1 MLQLSK
7 VNLNEQEKASY
18 HAQQSY
24 TYTGDDYWD
33 WSVWIESDNP
43 EKLDN
48 IVSVTY
54 HLHNTFYNPVRV
66 IKDRASK
73 FRLDTSGW
81 GTFRIY
87 IVINLK
93 DKSVVELTH
102 DLVLKYTNTAL
113 KDKKKPSQVQNSIKK
128 KAAKKK

>member
-7 VNLNEQEKASY
+7 VNLNEKEKDSY
-18 HAQQSY
+18 Y
-24 TYTGDDYWD
+24 TKQWFSYTGDDYWD

-43 EKLDN
+43 KKLDD

-54 HLHNTFYNPVRV
+54 HLHNTFYNPVRI
-66 IKDRASK
+66 IKDRDSNFK
-73 FRLDTSGW
+73 LETSGW

-93 DKSVVELTH
+93 DQSVVELKH
-102 DLVLKYTNTAL
+102 DLILEYSKTAL
-113 KDKKKPSQVQNSIKK
+113 KDKKTTRTKESIKK
-128 KAAKKK
+128 KTAKKK